1 MTSYLPSSDA
11 LKKVKTQAKTESEAQ
26 EQVYEPAEPLQIL
39 QRTFGYSSFR
49 GQQQLVIETVLANKN
64 AFVLMPTGGGKSLCY
79 QVPALCGQAPVIVIS
94 PLIALMENQV
104 AALNTLGIS
113 AAYLN
118 SSLSPREAG
127 QVCENYLAG
136 DLALLYIAPERLVMQ
151 DTQRLFATRTPRLF
165 AIDEAHCLSQW
176 GHDFREDYLALS
188 MLAEGYPEV
197 PRIALTAT
205 ADDRTRQEITDYLKI
220 TTTNGRSFV
229 ESFDRPNIY
238 YDIAA
243 SADRR
248 KELLQFIQS
257 EHADET
263 GIVYCLTRKAVDE
276 VAAFLNNN
284 GIQAYPYHAGMSS
297 AERHQN
303 QKLFLENDGVV
314 IVATIA
320 FGMGIDKPDV
330 RFVAHLNLP
339 KNIEAYSQE
348 TGRAG
353 RDGKPAVAWMRYSLQ
368 DVISIRHMM
377 RESTSSGLHKQVVSN
392 KLESMLGF
400 AEMTACRRHSI
411 LAYFG
416 EVSDSNCNHCDNCCN
431 PPETYDA
438 TEIVQKA
445 LSCVYRTG
453 QRYGVRYVID
463 VITGQHSERIQR
475 AEHDR
480 LSTFGIG
487 AEIPVGEWQSV
498 FRQIISRGLLYANL
512 ENYGTLQLTEK
523 ARPILRG
530 EQTVHLRK
538 PPKQKRKSGKSANAK
553 RSDTAEQVVLNAA
566 QQALFDALKTTR
578 RQIASEESIPPYLVC
593 HDTTLLEMSVMKPTD
608 TQALLLISGIGEK
621 KAERFGEAL
630 SLIHI

>member
-1 MTSYLPSSDA
+1 MTTLSPHTDA
-11 LKKVKTQAKTESEAQ
+11 NQSESTGSMTTVNDPFE
-26 EQVYEPAEPLQIL
+26 VL
-39 QRTFGYSSFR
+39 QRVFGYSSFR
-49 GQQQLVIETVLANKN
+49 GHQLDVIETVLSDKN

-104 AALNTLGIS
+104 AALNTLGVA

-118 SSLSPREAG
+118 SSLSPSEATV
-127 QVCENYLAG
+127 VCENYTSG
-136 DLALLYIAPERLVMQ
+136 KLALLYLAPERLVLEG
-151 DTQRLFATRTPRLF
+151 TQRLFEIRTPKLF

-188 MLAEGYPEV
+188 MLAARYPEV

-205 ADDRTRQEITDYLKI
+205 ADGRTRDEIASYLEITQS
-220 TTTNGRSFV
+220 NGKSFV
-229 ESFDRPNIY
+229 ESFDRPNIF

-243 SADRR
+243 STDRR
-248 KELLQFIQS
+248 QELLQFIRE
-257 EHADET
+257 EHSGET
-263 GIVYCLTRKAVDE
+263 GIVYCLTRKTVDE
-276 VAAFLNNN
+276 VADFLKQQEIN
-284 GIQAYPYHAGMSS
+284 AYPYHAGMD
-297 AERHQN
+297 APERLQN
-303 QKLFLENDGVV
+303 QKRFLQNEGVV

-353 RDGKPAVAWMRYSLQ
+353 RDGKPAVAWMRYSLK
-368 DVISIRHMM
+368 DIISLRHMM
-377 RESTSSGLHKQVVSN
+377 RESNSSDLHKNVVSN

-400 AEMTACRRHSI
+400 AEMTECRRHCI

-416 EVSDSNCNHCDNCCN
+416 EHSPSDCNNCDNCCN

-463 VITGQHSERIQR
+463 VLTGQNNERILR
-475 AEHDR
+475 AEHDQI
-480 LSTFGIG
+480 STFGIG
-487 AEIPVGEWQSV
+487 AEVSVNEWQSV

-512 ENYGTLQLTEK
+512 ESYGTLQLTEK
-523 ARPILRG
+523 ARPVLRG
-530 EQTVHLRK
+530 EQNISLRI
-538 PPKQKRKSGKSANAK
+538 PPARKSKSRKNSKHISGKKVDSHL
-553 RSDTAEQVVLNAA
+553 DQT
-566 QQALFDALKTTR
+566 QQALFDILKETR
-578 RQIASEESIPPYLVC
+578 RRIASEESIPPYLVC
-593 HDTTLLEMSVMKPTD
+593 HDTTLLEICVKKPTSIN
-608 TQALLLISGIGEK
+608 ALLQINGIGEK

-630 SLIHI
+630 LTAIVQSERSSENV